1 MPKQLQQ
8 TTRPRQSSHAD
19 TAWGSSAGRGGV
31 DERTRAV
38 GDVPIQTGRE
48 ELRRRAGARYG
59 GVSGV
64 SAVAAGYPSA
74 DSWDQDDAEGRRAVD
89 EATRAL
95 RRAQSVLANP
105 DATNPDATNPDATN
119 PDARISP
126 SSEARAENVRKGA
139 VGYGALE
146 IGADPHVAGG
156 ADDSSSGTVPPAWSL
171 YPRGEQVED
180 MSSLEDMEPHLST
193 DASPRDAYRRQ
204 LSHIVRW
211 DYRHTHTHTHT
222 HTHMHLELLNTSHGG
237 TVYIHTHINIYI
249 CTYATSHKSSL

>member
-8 TTRPRQSSHAD
+8 TTPPRQSSRAD

-31 DERTRAV
+31 DERTRGV
-38 GDVPIQTGRE
+38 GGVPIQTGRE

-59 GVSGV
+59 GV

-105 DATNPDATNPDATN
+105 DATNL
-119 PDARISP
+119 DARISP

-156 ADDSSSGTVPPAWSL
+156 ADDSSSGAVPPAWSL